1 MAKTMDML
9 RQEHG
14 AITKLLD
21 VIEKQFKN
29 FTQKGTANF
38 DIIDT
43 VLNFLLR
50 YPDSYHHPKEDLIFR
65 KLCARD
71 PSAEKIVGDLEK
83 EHKEL
88 EALTR
93 VLATLTHNIYM
104 TVSLGIRNTDL
115 QESFI
120 REAQNFVAFYRR
132 HVEAEEKS
140 FFPAALESLAPE
152 DWAEIDAHAI
162 GREDRLLIDKKF
174 GRRVEILLDYIDR
187 LEHIDSEADSWIKSM
202 NTA

>member
-1 MAKTMDML
+1 MDML
-9 RQEHG
+9 RQEHA

-21 VIEKQFKN
+21 VIERQVKIFN
-29 FTQKGTANF
+29 QKGTSNF

-43 VLNFLLR
+43 VLNFFLR
-50 YPDSYHHPKEDLIFR
+50 YPSLYHHPKEDFIFC

-71 PSAEKIVGDLEK
+71 PGAEKIVGDLQK
-83 EHKEL
+83 EHKDL

-93 VLATLTHNIYM
+93 ELATLTHNICM

-120 REAQNFVAFYRR
+120 HAAQNYVAFSRR
-132 HVEAEEKS
+132 HMEVEEKR

-152 DWAEIDAHAI
+152 DWAEIDAHAT